1 VTERCIVRVKFTLA
15 GGDAA
20 VRRAVGG
27 FLRYVQHRD
36 LHPTQPVHQ
45 QSSVSGLVKYVA
57 YRDQASARAELF
69 GWQGLQGTSGRKAF
83 VDFVARSVAD
93 SQPQLF
99 RTRDG
104 RMLDRRRAISR
115 LIISPERSHGLDLEL
130 LTRAAMDRLA
140 EETGSSDLRWIA
152 AIHRNTAHHH
162 IHLVVAGMHQ
172 DVSGRFHRVDIT
184 KPRLA
189 AIKEAVAL
197 EIERQR
203 GERIPARLVR
213 LRNDDA
219 GATLSLRFQVARKP
233 GIGTAKATF
242 LRDARWPGSR
252 PRQLSYDRV
261 ALLRLRAA
269 AQHYRH
275 QIEREAEEEIRRRH
289 WELAA

>member
-1 VTERCIVRVKFTLA
+1 MTERCIVRVKFTLA

-104 RMLDRRRAISR
+104 RMLDRRRAIS
-115 LIISPERSHGLDLEL
+115 LC
-130 LTRAAMDRLA
+130 
-140 EETGSSDLRWIA
+140 
-152 AIHRNTAHHH
+152 HRNRARAGPAPTASTSTRPSN
-162 IHLVVAGMHQ
+162 AA
-172 DVSGRFHRVDIT
+172 RF
-184 KPRLA
+184 A
-189 AIKEAVAL
+189 
-197 EIERQR
+197 
-203 GERIPARLVR
+203 
-213 LRNDDA
+213 
-219 GATLSLRFQVARKP
+219 
-233 GIGTAKATF
+233 
-242 LRDARWPGSR
+242 SR
-252 PRQLSYDRV
+252 
-261 ALLRLRAA
+261 
-269 AQHYRH
+269 
-275 QIEREAEEEIRRRH
+275 
-289 WELAA
+289 

>member
-1 VTERCIVRVKFTLA
+1 MSERCIVRVKFTLA
-15 GGDAA
+15 GGDSV

-36 LHPTQPVHQ
+36 LHPTQRVHQ
-45 QSSVSGLVKYVA
+45 QSSISGLVNYVA

-69 GWQGLQGTSGRKAF
+69 GSQGLQGTAGRKAF
-83 VDFVARSVAD
+83 VDFVARSIAE

-104 RMLDRRRAISR
+104 RILDRRQAVSR
-115 LIISPERSHGLDLEL
+115 LIISPERSHGLDLER
-130 LTRAAMDRLA
+130 LTRAAMARLA

-172 DVSGRFHRVDIT
+172 DVSGRFHRLDVT

-189 AIKEAVAL
+189 AMKQAVAL

-203 GERIPARLVR
+203 GERMPARPVQL
-213 LRNDDA
+213 LKNDA
-219 GATLSLRFQVARKP
+219 AATLGSRIKVAAEP
-233 GIGTAKATF
+233 GIGTAKPTF
-242 LRDARWPGSR
+242 HRDARWPRSR
-252 PRQLSYDRV
+252 PHRLSYGSTT
-261 ALLRLRAA
+261 LLRLRAA

-275 QIEREAEEEIRRRH
+275 QVEREAEEEIRRRH